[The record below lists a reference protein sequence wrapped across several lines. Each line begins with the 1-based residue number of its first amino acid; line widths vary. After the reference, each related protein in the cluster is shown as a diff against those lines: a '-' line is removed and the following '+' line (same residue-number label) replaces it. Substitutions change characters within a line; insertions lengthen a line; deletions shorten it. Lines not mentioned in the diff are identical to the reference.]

1 MLELSPLTQQIIV
14 AVIVLL
20 AVGFLIRWRIKS
32 ARAKSGACPK
42 CTIEH

>member
-14 AVIVLL
+14 GVAFLL
-20 AVGFLIRWRIKS
+20 AIGFIIRWRVKS
-32 ARAKSGACPK
+32 AKAKSGACPK